1 LIKDGIESFTV
12 GAHGGIV
19 FHENRAW
26 KSEDFLVESA
36 IRDEGGVIIV
46 RNGMKGCMAFATFGF
61 VFEQSLKKPVLYA
74 TFRALDDQGFWLQNA
89 FAFATKGVI
98 SQSVFGDAILGAAA
112 RTSDDCAILSHAF
125 SYVFRTELTVNLTLC
140 PCAVR

>member
-36 IRDEGGVIIV
+36 ICDEGGVIV
-46 RNGMKGCMAFATFGF
+46 VWNGMKGCMAFPTFGL
-61 VFEQSLKKPVLYA
+61 VIEQSLKKSVLYTA
-74 TFRALDDQGFWLQNA
+74 LRTLDDQGFWLQNG

-98 SQSVFGDAILGAAA
+98 LQSLFGDAIFGAAA
-112 RTSDDCAILSHAF
+112 
-125 SYVFRTELTVNLTLC
+125 
-140 PCAVR
+140 